1 MKTSDSLTASLRV
14 LRFGNFSA
22 HCCHHRTLTGDK
34 QTGNPITPVTDFFP
48 AKFFYASSSKKS
60 FPLNIAEARQAGLFL
75 NVTDL

>member
-34 QTGNPITPVTDFFP
+34 QTGSSDTQVADFFWCE
-48 AKFFYASSSKKS
+48 FF
-60 FPLNIAEARQAGLFL
+60 FRILF
-75 NVTDL
+75 